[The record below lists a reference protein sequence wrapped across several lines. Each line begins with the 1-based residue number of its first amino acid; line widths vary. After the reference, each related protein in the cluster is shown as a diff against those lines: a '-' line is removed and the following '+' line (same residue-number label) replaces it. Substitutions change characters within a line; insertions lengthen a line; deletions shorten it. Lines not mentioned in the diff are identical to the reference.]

1 MTRYLVALGMLAA
14 AGCALPGYQ
23 GGPPPRSTQ
32 YTYPGRSENAD
43 TGLPHSPVM
52 RAAEPLDGG
61 LFAYGMVFHDGSTAS
76 STERWRDF
84 ASCEAGRGEF
94 AALTAE
100 RVKDGGA
107 AVMTT
112 KCFRAHETSTID
124 GGR

>member
-1 MTRYLVALGMLAA
+1 MRKIAVIGLLL
-14 AGCALPGYQ
+14 AGCTLPGYQ

-32 YTYPGRSENAD
+32 YTYPGRALNAD
-43 TGLPHSPVM
+43 TGLPHSPVAT
-52 RAAEPLDGG
+52 AAEPADGG
-61 LFAYGMVFHDGSTAS
+61 LFAYGIVFHDGSTAS

-84 ASCEAGRGEF
+84 AACETSRNAF

-107 AVMTT
+107 PVMTT
-112 KCFRAHETSTID
+112 KCFRAHETSTVD